1 MATLPDLADEAAARW
16 PDRVAWQFG
25 RHGPQVTFAEA
36 GKITCAAAVTLRA
49 LGADPGYRVAVMAG
63 NQLGYIAAWLGC
75 ARAGATMVPL
85 SVQLRAADLGRQLSI
100 AAPHLV
106 LYDSDRSAVAVTDAA
121 IAQHLPQF
129 PVLPL
134 ATLDSLATGTLHD
147 TVEAEAPVSAMF
159 TSGTTGPPKLAL
171 QNHRYWEHVA
181 SSIAAESPGLDPGD
195 TVVTAQPMHYMDVWW
210 QIAAGLVS
218 GAKLV
223 ILDGFHPSA
232 FAGQL
237 RSYGATWAYV
247 MGAMPALMLRQEP
260 SPADRD
266 TRLRSVLCS
275 GIPAGLHAQLE
286 DRWGVP
292 WHEDYG
298 LTEAAAVTRVT
309 AGHPGLTGSGCV
321 GAPVAG
327 RQVRIAGGEIL
338 IAGDGL
344 FSGYF
349 GAPSSWDGPWW
360 RTGDLGRLD
369 GDGRLWLTGRSK
381 DMIRRGGENISAWEV
396 EQVLLAHPRVRQAAV
411 TAEPDDLYGEVPMAY
426 VATAVPAAE
435 LAGWCSE
442 RLAAFKVPVWWL
454 VSASL
459 PMTSSHRVAKTEL
472 GAVTGQ
478 VTGAGGGPRQQSRAA
493 SAR

>member
-1 MATLPDLADEAAARW
+1 
-16 PDRVAWQFG
+16 
-25 RHGPQVTFAEA
+25 
-36 GKITCAAAVTLRA
+36 
-49 LGADPGYRVAVMAG
+49 
-63 NQLGYIAAWLGC
+63 
-75 ARAGATMVPL
+75 
-85 SVQLRAADLGRQLSI
+85 
-100 AAPHLV
+100 
-106 LYDSDRSAVAVTDAA
+106 
-121 IAQHLPQF
+121 
-129 PVLPL
+129 VLPL
-134 ATLDSLATGTLHD
+134 ATLDSLAGGTLRSPA
-147 TVEAEAPVSAMF
+147 EAAAPVSAMF

-171 QNHRYWEHVA
+171 QDHRYWEHVA
-181 SSIAAESPGLDPGD
+181 VSIAAEFPGLDPGD

-218 GAKLV
+218 GAELV

-237 RSYGATWAYV
+237 RAYGATWAYV

-266 TRLRSVLCS
+266 NRLRSVLCS

-298 LTEAAAVTRVT
+298 LTEAAAVTRV
-309 AGHPGLTGSGCV
+309 GDDDGGMTGSGCV
-321 GAPVAG
+321 GGPVAG
-327 RQVRIAGGEIL
+327 RQVRIDGGEIL

-349 GAPSSWDGPWW
+349 GAASAWDGRWW
-360 RTGDLGRLD
+360 RTGDLGQLD
-369 GDGRLWLTGRSK
+369 GTGRLWLTGRSK

-411 TAEPDDLYGEVPMAY
+411 TAEPDELYGEVPMAY
-426 VATAVPAAE
+426 VASAVPAAE
-435 LAGWCSE
+435 LAGWCSQ

-472 GAVTGQ
+472 PAVTGQ
-478 VTGAGGGPRQQSRAA
+478 VTSAGGAPRPRQHST
-493 SAR
+493 AR